1 MVEKLLDQIMRQEGL
16 REALSALRAAIKEEE
31 ACQRARELAGD
42 GKSLEGLLDSED
54 AKVRKNAAALLGD
67 LGIEETAWA
76 LFEAYQREGTLF
88 VRPVLLQALKKTNAY
103 PYLPELKEQYDLL
116 CSREVKE
123 EEKKHIREEIRVL
136 EQILRK
142 EGKTVRHT
150 FTGWDQK
157 HSILLTTNPKYA
169 DVTAS
174 QLPACRMKVNTLGV
188 RAVVDSLKDVVGI
201 RTFRDLFFSIGL
213 GVKITMQDGPEAFG
227 EAVAKSKLL
236 PFLTQCHKEPYPFYF
251 RLDLKGNIPLDER
264 SRYTKRAAAV
274 IEEQSGRK
282 LINAPDDY
290 EFELRLMFDK
300 QKNIHLF
307 LKMATVAMDRFDYR
321 KGSVAASIHPSAA
334 AMLLML
340 AKPYLRKNAQ
350 LLDPCCGV
358 GTMLVERH
366 RLLPAREIYGIDIF
380 GEAVEKAKENIK
392 AAGMH
397 VNFINKDYLDF
408 KHGYLFDEIIA
419 NMPVRRKQMKEEQDT
434 FYRAFF
440 DKSQELIAP
449 DGIMLLYSN
458 ENGFIKKQLRL
469 HPGFRLY
476 KEYLISE
483 KEQFYF
489 YIIGTVSGSK

>member
-1 MVEKLLDQIMRQEGL
+1 
-16 REALSALRAAIKEEE
+16 
-31 ACQRARELAGD
+31 
-42 GKSLEGLLDSED
+42 
-54 AKVRKNAAALLGD
+54 
-67 LGIEETAWA
+67 
-76 LFEAYQREGTLF
+76 
-88 VRPVLLQALKKTNAY
+88 
-103 PYLPELKEQYDLL
+103 
-116 CSREVKE
+116 
-123 EEKKHIREEIRVL
+123 
-136 EQILRK
+136 
-142 EGKTVRHT
+142 
-150 FTGWDQK
+150 
-157 HSILLTTNPKYA
+157 
-169 DVTAS
+169 
-174 QLPACRMKVNTLGV
+174 
-188 RAVVDSLKDVVGI
+188 
-201 RTFRDLFFSIGL
+201 LFFSIGL

-251 RLDLKGNIPLDER
+251 RLDLKGNFPLDER

-350 LLDPCCGV
+350 ILDPCCGV